1 MFSQQQ
7 RERTWREDAVAGKN
21 LSVASPPAHF
31 AGIQPRGWL
40 SASRLHGQVIWCAA
54 TSCLQTQHVC
64 KAAGKTAQQT
74 EVLQLSNSPWT
85 FTLLAP
91 RL

>member
-1 MFSQQQ
+1 MQL
-7 RERTWREDAVAGKN
+7 RERTCLWPVLLLTLLACA
-21 LSVASPPAHF
+21 F
-31 AGIQPRGWL
+31 IQPRGWL